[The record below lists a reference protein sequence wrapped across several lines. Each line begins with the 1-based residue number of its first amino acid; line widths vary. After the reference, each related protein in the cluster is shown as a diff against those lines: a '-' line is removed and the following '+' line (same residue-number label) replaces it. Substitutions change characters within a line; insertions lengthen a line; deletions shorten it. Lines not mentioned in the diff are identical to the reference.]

1 MKMDFEL
8 SKPFL
13 PFEQLLAVL
22 PAASKKLIPEAFHG
36 LILNENSPII
46 DFYPTEFE
54 QVRKTNSDY
63 VDLVKNRFLLQGVF
77 FTRDLT
83 WGGGGID
90 NHF

>member
-63 VDLVKNRFLLQGVF
+63 VDKLFFIARRVF
-77 FTRDLT
+77 FNKDVLR
-83 WGGGGID
+83 GRGSK
-90 NHF
+90 

>member
-1 MKMDFEL
+1 MKMNFEL

-22 PAASKKLIPEAFHG
+22 PAASKKLIPEAFHV

-54 QVRKTNSDY
+54 QVIKIKFY
-63 VDLVKNRFLLQGVF
+63 
-77 FTRDLT
+77 
-83 WGGGGID
+83 
-90 NHF
+90 